1 MRSVC
6 KYLLAA
12 ITAVVFSVGSVQ
24 AQEMTFFRIGTGG
37 AGGTYFPIGGIIAS
51 AISNPPGARA
61 CEKGGQ
67 CGVPGLVAI
76 AVSTTASVY
85 NCNAIQNGDLEAGLT
100 GGMTVY
106 EAYNG
111 FGKFQGKAMD
121 KLRVIAN
128 LYPED
133 LHLVLQKGSSIG
145 SIDDLRGKRVG
156 IAQNGSGTQLAVLAI
171 LKKFGMTKDDI
182 KPAALNNSQSAD
194 RLADGQLDAY
204 FYAAGTPLSALIQLG
219 STKGFELHR
228 FSEKEINDVLE
239 VVPTYVQSLI
249 PAGEYETITYDVP
262 TVAVNGFLVTSA
274 DQAEDF
280 IYEITKALW
289 NKNSRRLLDNGHS
302 KGKAIRLENALKGV
316 KIPLHPGAE
325 RFYKEQGLI

>member
-1 MRSVC
+1 
-6 KYLLAA
+6 
-12 ITAVVFSVGSVQ
+12 
-24 AQEMTFFRIGTGG
+24 
-37 AGGTYFPIGGIIAS
+37 
-51 AISNPPGARA
+51 
-61 CEKGGQ
+61 
-67 CGVPGLVAI
+67 
-76 AVSTTASVY
+76 
-85 NCNAIQNGDLEAGLT
+85 
-100 GGMTVY
+100 
-106 EAYNG
+106 
-111 FGKFQGKAMD
+111 
-121 KLRVIAN
+121 
-128 LYPED
+128 
-133 LHLVLQKGSSIG
+133 
-145 SIDDLRGKRVG
+145 
-156 IAQNGSGTQLAVLAI
+156 
-171 LKKFGMTKDDI
+171 MTKDDI

-289 NKNSRRLLDNGHS
+289 NKNSRRLLAASDARVTD
-302 KGKAIRLENALKGV
+302 GKRSRSQERIRE
-316 KIPLHPGAE
+316 KIARPATTPTMNT
-325 RFYKEQGLI
+325 RT

>member
-1 MRSVC
+1 
-6 KYLLAA
+6 
-12 ITAVVFSVGSVQ
+12 
-24 AQEMTFFRIGTGG
+24 
-37 AGGTYFPIGGIIAS
+37 
-51 AISNPPGARA
+51 
-61 CEKGGQ
+61 
-67 CGVPGLVAI
+67 
-76 AVSTTASVY
+76 
-85 NCNAIQNGDLEAGLT
+85 
-100 GGMTVY
+100 
-106 EAYNG
+106 
-111 FGKFQGKAMD
+111 
-121 KLRVIAN
+121 VIAN

-133 LHLVLQKGSSIG
+133 LHLVLQNGSSIS